1 MNKVTRKHKKNWL
14 TITAFAF
21 LCLPRVGRLTC
32 FSGSRDRLTRYWISV
47 FCRWELR
54 SLFCV
59 IFAEKSIANK
69 LPPLRKSTENLNV
82 LLNDFVLGSP
92 YFNSPKTIDN
102 PCYISSDLSSRSQW
116 FCKCL
121 RTCWQRNNG
130 SFNWVFIVR
139 KAHLSVKPFMEGFIK
154 FDSRS

>member
-32 FSGSRDRLTRYWISV
+32 FSVVTRWQDTEFLSSVAGNCKVFSVLFPPKSR
-47 FCRWELR
+47 
-54 SLFCV
+54 
-59 IFAEKSIANK
+59 IANK

-82 LLNDFVLGSP
+82 PLNGFALGSP
-92 YFNSPKTIDN
+92 YFNSPKTVDN

-116 FCKCL
+116 FCTCL
-121 RTCWQRNNG
+121 RTCWPRNNG
-130 SFNWVFIVR
+130 SFNRVFIVR
-139 KAHLSVKPFMEGFIK
+139 KAHLSVKLFMEGFIK